1 MRARFETGALIVCAA
16 FSMAT
21 AEAAETPPHID
32 ASGVNMQPAYPASA
46 AKTNEQGAAV
56 LDVAV
61 GGDGKVERIRL
72 RQTSGFNDLDSA
84 AIGAVMGWR
93 FVPAT
98 SDGKNV
104 AGATTI
110 ALGFQPPTEGD
121 AASAPAAAP
130 KPAGDLFPPS
140 FEIEA
145 PRGKFDTR
153 MKPVPCRSGRIVAT
167 VEFRKPEGPAEDRWP
182 PQAWLMIK
190 NGDDRVDLD
199 MQGRLNITPPIEQ
212 FALFVPHKGG
222 DRVVQQFSYARP
234 LGTIETMSVAWN
246 TRGLI
251 TGRVASMES
260 HEVRMTWLPIEAG
273 FAASGGTARF
283 LDSQLICMPDDAP
296 DSDE

>member
-84 AIGAVMGWR
+84 AIAAVMGWK

-98 SDGKNV
+98 RDGKNV
-104 AGATTI
+104 TGATTI
-110 ALGFQPPTEGD
+110 ALGFQPPAQGD

-145 PRGKFDTR
+145 PRDKFDKR
-153 MKPVPCRSGRIVAT
+153 MKPAPCRSGRIVAT
-167 VEFRKPEGPAEDRWP
+167 LEFRKPQGPAVDEQP
-182 PQAWLMIK
+182 PRAWLTVE
-190 NGDDRVDLD
+190 NGDDKVYLD
-199 MQGRLNITPPIEQ
+199 MQSWLNVIPPTEF
-212 FALFVPHKGG
+212 FALVIPRKG
-222 DRVVQQFSYARP
+222 DTDIVERFSYARP
-234 LGTIETMSVAWN
+234 LGTIETLSIAWN
-246 TRGLI
+246 ARGLV

-260 HEVRMTWLPIEAG
+260 HGVRMTWYQAK
-273 FAASGGTARF
+273 
-283 LDSQLICMPDDAP
+283 
-296 DSDE
+296 